1 LCRGEWL
8 LLWRSLD
15 KLGMTGRRATV
26 LWSDV
31 VREKKSAGGADF
43 FFWKVG
49 GAAGEPPPGSE
60 KPDCRFLQAQ
70 LRICL
75 MRSNFSKP
83 EFLAQQMQLFLG
95 ASRISLSVLAVLIDR
110 GKDGNGNLSPTV
122 VT

>member
-1 LCRGEWL
+1 MPKKKAGRWAGF
-8 LLWRSLD
+8 SFG
-15 KLGMTGRRATV
+15 KLAILNLGSEN
-26 LWSDV
+26 L
-31 VREKKSAGGADF
+31 EI
-43 FFWKVG
+43 WKFG

-75 MRSNFSKP
+75 KRTSFSKP
-83 EFLAQQMQLFLG
+83 EFRAQQMQLFSG
-95 ASRISLSVLAVLIDR
+95 ASRISLSVLAVLYDR

>member
-1 LCRGEWL
+1 MPDLTYWE
-8 LLWRSLD
+8 
-15 KLGMTGRRATV
+15 
-26 LWSDV
+26 
-31 VREKKSAGGADF
+31 SAEI
-43 FFWKVG
+43 WKFG

-75 MRSNFSKP
+75 RRTSFSKP
-83 EFLAQQMQLFLG
+83 EFRAQQMQLFSG
-95 ASRISLSVLAVLIDR
+95 ASRISLSVLAVLYDR